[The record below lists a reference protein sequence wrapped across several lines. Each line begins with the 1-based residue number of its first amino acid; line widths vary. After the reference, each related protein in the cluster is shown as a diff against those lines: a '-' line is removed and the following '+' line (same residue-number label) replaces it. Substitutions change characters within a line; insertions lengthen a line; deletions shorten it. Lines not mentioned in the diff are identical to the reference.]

1 MYIEMVDETGQVS
14 QEIIKQTQ
22 EILEFAAKK
31 LGKED
36 KEMAV
41 TFVTNERSH
50 ELNLEYRD
58 TDRPTDVISLEYKPE
73 MDIAFS
79 EEDLEDHPELAEMMA
94 EFDTYIGELFISVDK
109 AREQAAEYGHS
120 FEREMGFLAVHGFL
134 HINGYDHYTP
144 EEEVEMFG
152 LQEEILTAYGL
163 TRQ

>member
-14 QEIIKQTQ
+14 EEMIKQTQ

-31 LGKED
+31 MGKED

-94 EFDTYIGELFISVDK
+94 ICDDIITIFDGKITGRIGRKELMK
-109 AREQAAEYGHS
+109 
-120 FEREMGFLAVHGFL
+120 
-134 HINGYDHYTP
+134 
-144 EEEVEMFG
+144 EEE
-152 LQEEILTAYGL
+152 LQHAIQ
-163 TRQ
+163 RK